1 MQKLLKLA
9 VLLLLLNSCHT
20 YQTKYPYSL
29 DDFRPEYRKHLEN
42 TIKSGIAVASYSYS
56 GKEASKL
63 AEEFYKNCSIT
74 DLKKILQCEHP
85 LLRAHAFRILI
96 DKDSNNIEHLLL
108 TSLDDTA
115 IISVDHGEFGITIQY
130 CADYYLET
138 TKGYNIKG
146 YNKIKRQ
153 NILDILVEK
162 HQNLETTFLELGTA
176 SSLPEKYYSI
186 VKKMAIKIFDSQA
199 MDNGD
204 PYITYEDEKASDIL
218 FALSKY
224 KNKNDIDFIK
234 NHLQFNHSYVWQI
247 IQRNPDTAYFS
258 FVKDIFLSL
267 EKARESGPVYLQLAF
282 RGRQKIAD
290 QFENILL
297 TLSKFKTEESAAVF
311 SKIITQKLYP
321 IGNYRKPYEFECTL
335 YDLLKKEYC
344 DEYKNLLTILKPG
357 ADQFKK
363 QNDISPE
370 ESMFQTVDIDFYI
383 KNREYW

>member
-1 MQKLLKLA
+1 MQQLLKLT
-9 VLLLLLNSCHT
+9 VLLLLLSGCNT
-20 YQTKYPYSL
+20 YKTKYPYSL

-42 TIKSGIAVASYSYS
+42 TIELGIAEATYS
-56 GKEASKL
+56 GDEAIKL

-85 LLRAHAFRILI
+85 LLRALAFRILI

-115 IISVDHGEFGITIQY
+115 IISVNHGEWGIPTMY

-138 TKGYNIKG
+138 TKGYK
-146 YNKIKRQ
+146 KIKRQ
-153 NILDILVEK
+153 KILDILVDK
-162 HQNLETTFLELGTA
+162 HQSLETTFLELGAA
-176 SSLPEKYYSI
+176 SSLPEKYYPV
-186 VKKMAIKIFDSQA
+186 VKKMAIKIFDSQG
-199 MDNGD
+199 MDNAA

-267 EKARESGPVYLQLAF
+267 EKEKESGPVYLQLAF

-321 IGNYRKPYEFECTL
+321 IGKYRKPNEFECTL

-344 DEYKNLLTILKPG
+344 DEYKNLLAILKPA
-357 ADQFKK
+357 ADQFRK

-370 ESMFQTVDIDFYI
+370 ESMFQTDSIDFYI